1 MTRRDEILAACRAE
15 IARLQRLVAAAERG
29 PVMDWWQTDLVD
41 WFDPADR
48 LCLATP
54 DDGGEL
60 LDTRIF
66 YRVQWERDDRDW
78 RATGVERLQVFVS
91 ISDLLPA
98 VDVTAQLGDEI
109 LAGYREMA
117 CEDAENK
124 RDQREL
130 ADRAAEDYY
139 ARME

>member
-1 MTRRDEILAACRAE
+1 MTRADIIAACNAQ
-15 IARLQRLVAAAERG
+15 IDRLQRFIASAEQRQ
-29 PVMDWWQTDLVD
+29 VFDWWDTDLVD

-66 YRVQWERDDRDW
+66 YRVQLERDDRDW

-91 ISDLLPA
+91 ISDRLPA

>member
-1 MTRRDEILAACRAE
+1 MSRADIIAACRAE
-15 IARLQRLVAAAERG
+15 INRLQRLVAAAERG
-29 PVMDWWQTDLVD
+29 PVMDWWQCDLVD

-48 LCLATP
+48 LCLANP

-78 RATGVERLQVFVS
+78 RATGVEKMQVFVS
-91 ISDLLPA
+91 ISDRLPA

-117 CEDAENK
+117 CEDAEGK
-124 RDQREL
+124 RDWREANERAL
-130 ADRAAEDYY
+130 ARHLE
-139 ARME
+139 RME